1 MPNANFLQAH
11 SQNSQRLRDCTV
23 EKGALK
29 GVSPAGFL
37 STGSAPGKAGPGSL
51 GSVAAVSASKG
62 FCGEWLFLRA
72 VLSGMRGSLFGILG
86 G

>member
-1 MPNANFLQAH
+1 M
-11 SQNSQRLRDCTV
+11 

-29 GVSPAGFL
+29 GVSPGGFL
-37 STGSAPGKAGPGSL
+37 STQWAPGKAGPGSL
-51 GSVAAVSASKG
+51 GFVAAVSASKG
-62 FCGEWLFLRA
+62 FCGGWLFLRA